1 MKKQQKEHIGIG
13 KYTGYGYRNRHE
25 GIKKARQLPT
35 LPSPERNSTIG
46 TKGLNFCVRNGNRW
60 TPSL

>member
-1 MKKQQKEHIGIG
+1 MRQKSNLLTHYYSELIYSKK
-13 KYTGYGYRNRHE
+13 YE